1 MLYNIVLVSA
11 IHQHESAITIIFNSI
26 WAYFEVSHNSIEIL
40 ERLPMKKGKEGRK
53 ERRKG
58 RRKEQGRKEESVHMY
73 FICRVFHRLENNY
86 LWGHTSFSPALSR
99 SGLVLE

>member
-1 MLYNIVLVSA
+1 MPYNIVLVSA

-53 ERRKG
+53 ENRERGNKEGSKG
-58 RRKEQGRKEESVHMY
+58 EGRQDGLQTEVHSCA
-73 FICRVFHRLENNY
+73 FKKY
-86 LWGHTSFSPALSR
+86 L
-99 SGLVLE
+99 